1 MTTFKT
7 ILHRGAG
14 ENNVRCLDHSGRSL
28 RFLHPVL
35 VEREF
40 IILPVSGTNALMAIL
55 TSSITDS
62 TAPSAKS
69 SLITVDVL
77 NYTTPV
83 MAPTLDRTSK
93 VVIITGVT
101 LETPLSI
108 SPEAILAFDM
118 LGAIEDCYGLANCSV
133 NPLWQI
139 IVPKVI
145 AAQVGDG
152 GFLYYVS
159 MTLDVILTKVLCATG
174 AAVWTSEAFP
184 LPSNLA
190 RGTPVHL
197 FLSMNHDFMCA
208 SYGSVIC
215 FRTSTTSTNSQ
226 AGGNAPSTADNFTIV
241 GTGKLEGQL
250 FGPVVTTM
258 QGDLIFYPI
267 GQGIVFIHFDDRTT
281 QQIVDSEMFNF
292 GGKVCLSLIARGDM
306 LIAQCT
312 DRYQSM
318 RLFVGSVK
326 SRKLELI
333 LQGAFVVDR
342 SRTRGAHGLSTN
354 GGAG

>member
-55 TSSITDS
+55 TSSIADP

-108 SPEAILAFDM
+108 SSEAILAFDM
-118 LGAIEDCYGLANCSV
+118 LGAIVLGQPPMADHC
-133 NPLWQI
+133 
-139 IVPKVI
+139 
-145 AAQVGDG
+145 
-152 GFLYYVS
+152 
-159 MTLDVILTKVLCATG
+159 TKSHRCAGWRWRISVLCLHDAGCDSHEG
-174 AAVWTSEAFP
+174 AVRDWGSSMDIGSISSAKQSSSWNTCSLVP
-184 LPSNLA
+184 LDEP
-190 RGTPVHL
+190 
-197 FLSMNHDFMCA
+197 
-208 SYGSVIC
+208 
-215 FRTSTTSTNSQ
+215 
-226 AGGNAPSTADNFTIV
+226 
-241 GTGKLEGQL
+241 
-250 FGPVVTTM
+250 
-258 QGDLIFYPI
+258 
-267 GQGIVFIHFDDRTT
+267 
-281 QQIVDSEMFNF
+281 
-292 GGKVCLSLIARGDM
+292 
-306 LIAQCT
+306 
-312 DRYQSM
+312 
-318 RLFVGSVK
+318 
-326 SRKLELI
+326 
-333 LQGAFVVDR
+333 
-342 SRTRGAHGLSTN
+342 
-354 GGAG
+354 